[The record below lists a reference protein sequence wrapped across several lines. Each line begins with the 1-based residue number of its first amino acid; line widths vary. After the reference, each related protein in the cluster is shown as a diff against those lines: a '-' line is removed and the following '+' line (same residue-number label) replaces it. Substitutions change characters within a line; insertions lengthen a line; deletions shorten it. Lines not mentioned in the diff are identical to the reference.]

1 MGRKQWPLE
10 IYGMETILGEGIKV
24 EDLDVKELLILVL
37 IELKIAN
44 KHLMSITDEEF
55 DEEGGVDNDY

>member
-1 MGRKQWPLE
+1 MSRVQWPLE
-10 IYGMETILGEGIKV
+10 VHGMDTILDEGIKV

-37 IELKIAN
+37 IELKTMN